1 MVHKG
6 KGLPKPEEH
15 KLHWLRCIQRL
26 QQSSGNGSKIRSKRS
41 TGNRH

>member
-26 QQSSGNGSKIRSKRS
+26 Q
-41 TGNRH
+41 